1 MPVPMT
7 IGPAG
12 NSWQAQQIP
21 KHDDLQQKL
30 IQDRSSYREEIAQL
44 SSTDED
50 SNRGQINEDYQKL
63 SRIESKLAQISSQD
77 TYKKPQLPPPTDEEM
92 NRLFGSAYSVEI
104 SSLQSSKTLTS
115 ATPELE
121 APSHL

>member
-7 IGPAG
+7 IGPAV

-77 TYKKPQLPPPTDEEM
+77 AYKKPQLPPPTDEEM
-92 NRLFGSAYSVEI
+92 NRRFGSAYSVEI

>member
-1 MPVPMT
+1 MPMA

-77 TYKKPQLPPPTDEEM
+77 AYKKPQLPPPTDEEM
-92 NRLFGSAYSVEI
+92 NRRFGSAYSVEI

-121 APSHL
+121 THSHL